1 MIKNIQ
7 ITSFRDE
14 TLAIELAN
22 PEKSGFAIVDITGLG
37 PVKAEINTIENGIND
52 GAVYNS
58 AHVSYRNIVLSILFI
73 GIDIESL
80 RQKSYQFFS
89 VKQRVKLLIETD
101 NRTMNIEGYVESNEP
116 TIFSKN
122 EGCKISIICPSPYF
136 KMGSGD
142 PNTTMFG
149 IVRTD
154 TAGDVYY
161 EGDVGT
167 GIVITISALGPV
179 KNIKIYNTMTKE
191 QMVLNTDKI
200 ETLTGTA
207 FDAGDEIVIS
217 TIKNKKFIRLL
228 RNGIYTDILRCLDL
242 KSDWFTIYKGDNV
255 FSYTAD
261 TGVDNLQFS
270 ITNDVIYEGVSHVL
284 RSRQ

>member
-1 MIKNIQ
+1 
-7 ITSFRDE
+7 
-14 TLAIELAN
+14 
-22 PEKSGFAIVDITGLG
+22 
-37 PVKAEINTIENGIND
+37 
-52 GAVYNS
+52 
-58 AHVSYRNIVLSILFI
+58 
-73 GIDIESL
+73 
-80 RQKSYQFFS
+80 
-89 VKQRVKLLIETD
+89 
-101 NRTMNIEGYVESNEP
+101 
-116 TIFSKN
+116 
-122 EGCKISIICPSPYF
+122 
-136 KMGSGD
+136 
-142 PNTTMFG
+142 MFG

-207 FDAGDEIVIS
+207 FNAGDEIIIS
-217 TIKNKKFIRLL
+217 TIKNKKSIRLL

-270 ITNDVIYEGVSHVL
+270 ITNDVIYEGV
-284 RSRQ
+284 